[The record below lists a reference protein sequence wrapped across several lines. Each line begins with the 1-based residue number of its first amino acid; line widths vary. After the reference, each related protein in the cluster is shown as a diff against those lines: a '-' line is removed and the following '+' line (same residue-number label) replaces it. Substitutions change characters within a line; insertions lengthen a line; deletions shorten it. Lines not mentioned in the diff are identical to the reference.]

1 METESMQTPFT
12 RAFMTALFA
21 GIITSVICLI
31 YNGIYRDETGLAP
44 TDIIN
49 LGSIIFGVNIIFLLV
64 GILFYIMRLW
74 KGTGEIIYIA
84 ALALLTVFLSW
95 KAEGVVRSSN
105 HDVTIAFR
113 GLLLGIILIMGISA
127 SIAVPVLFHNKKFE
141 RNIL

>member
-1 METESMQTPFT
+1 MENESMQTPFT

-31 YNGIYRDETGLAP
+31 YNGVYRDETGLEP

-49 LGSIIFGVNIIFLLV
+49 VGSIIFGVNIIFLLL

-74 KGTGEIIYIA
+74 KGAGEVIYIV
-84 ALALLTVFLSW
+84 ALALLTAFLSW
-95 KAEGVVRSSN
+95 KAESVVRSSN
-105 HDVTIAFR
+105 YDVTIAFR
-113 GLLLGIILIMGISA
+113 GLLLGIILIMGVSA

-141 RNIL
+141 ENIL

>member
-1 METESMQTPFT
+1 MENESMQTPFT

-31 YNGIYRDETGLAP
+31 YNGVYRDETGLEP

-49 LGSIIFGVNIIFLLV
+49 VGSIIFGVNIIFLLL

-74 KGTGEIIYIA
+74 KGAGEVIYIV
-84 ALALLTVFLSW
+84 ALALLTAFLSW
-95 KAEGVVRSSN
+95 KAESVVRSSN

-113 GLLLGIILIMGISA
+113 GLLLGIILIMGVSA
-127 SIAVPVLFHNKKFE
+127 SIALPVLFHNKKFE
-141 RNIL
+141 ENIL